1 MSGWSDRM
9 TRARDGL
16 RWYLREVTGES
27 AYESYVAHARRD
39 HPGADVATRYAFER
53 ARQDVKEHQPQQR
66 CC

>member
-1 MSGWSDRM
+1 MSEFSARI

-16 RWYLREVTGES
+16 RWYLGKVTGES
-27 AYESYVAHARRD
+27 AYEEYVAHARRD
-39 HPGADVATRYAFER
+39 HPGAGVASRYAFER